1 MALNTPLVAAISLLA
16 MVAPSAP
23 PSTISS
29 AVTLEM
35 RKTGLT
41 PWVSPPRSTQTMATI
56 RPIRVDFMVS
66 LAPRRGSR

>member
-1 MALNTPLVAAISLLA
+1 MALNTPFVAAISKLA

-29 AVTLEM
+29 AVTLEI

-41 PWVSPPRSTQTMATI
+41 
-56 RPIRVDFMVS
+56 RVCQPAEEHADD
-66 LAPRRGSR
+66 GDDKTDQG